1 MLGLNKNDMRRLKVL
16 FGLFSMLAIFIASAQ
31 GIAVFLENIINQDEI
46 TYLVSLFLSGSF
58 MWAFLKVNTDWKHY
72 E

>member
-1 MLGLNKNDMRRLKVL
+1 MLGLGKNELNRLKVL
-16 FGLFSMLAIFIASAQ
+16 FGLFSTLAILVTSAQ
-31 GIAVFLENIINQDEI
+31 GIAYYLENIINDEEGK
-46 TYLVSLFLSGSF
+46 YLISIFLSGSF